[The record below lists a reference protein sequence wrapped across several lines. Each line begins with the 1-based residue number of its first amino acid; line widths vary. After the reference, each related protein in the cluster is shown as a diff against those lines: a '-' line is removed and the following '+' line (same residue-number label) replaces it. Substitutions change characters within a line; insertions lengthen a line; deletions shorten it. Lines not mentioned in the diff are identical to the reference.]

1 MLDQENKF
9 LVLRLVLPHLLLLH
23 LYFYCHHLG
32 LYYQNTDR
40 LQILVS
46 ILKITVIITMKNKC
60 FCVFVKSNSLPVT
73 LPGMCL

>member
-40 LQILVS
+40 LQNFS
-46 ILKITVIITMKNKC
+46 IDFKITVIITMKNKC
-60 FCVFVKSNSLPVT
+60 FLRFFKV
-73 LPGMCL
+73 